1 MRRLS
6 VIHEEPVIKTK
17 KMGFEINF
25 KKNNS
30 NVNEYIKK
38 DIELIEGKSF
48 FKNENN
54 KLKLNKYIIFNYL
67 KMYNKNINSIE
78 IETV

>member
-1 MRRLS
+1 
-6 VIHEEPVIKTK
+6 
-17 KMGFEINF
+17 MGFEINF

-54 KLKLNKYIIFNYL
+54 KSELNNYTIFNYL
-67 KMYNKNINSIE
+67 KIYNKNINSIE